1 MAIRV
6 AVVKSSS
13 LSDDQKEILLAVT
26 GKYTGDLELRFS
38 RECVDDA
45 IAALSRARNLLQPEA
60 APVVQPS
67 LAAAAAPKDDGAER
81 GSESDQVRFEVPKN
95 FTITADTSGRGLVLF
110 IFNHRL
116 EDQRGYALSPEAA
129 RQVAGG
135 LIKSADALPA
145 SRQPMPPKN

>member
-45 IAALSRARNLLQPEA
+45 IAALSRARNLLEPKA

-67 LAAAAAPKDDGAER
+67 LAAAAPKDNGAER

-116 EDQRGYALSPEAA
+116 EGQRGYALSPDAA